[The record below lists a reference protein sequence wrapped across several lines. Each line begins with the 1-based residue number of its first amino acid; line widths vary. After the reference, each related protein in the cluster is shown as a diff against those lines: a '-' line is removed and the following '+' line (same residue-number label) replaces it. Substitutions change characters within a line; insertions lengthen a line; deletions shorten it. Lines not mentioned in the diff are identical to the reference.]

1 MDKIYGKY
9 TARPVAADRPREGS
23 RPSTSRIRGR
33 DSDSGVAAA
42 VVEPRRWRQR
52 WWRRPM
58 LKLEFGG
65 WRGFIDGG
73 CRGGREGGV
82 AVDQ

>member
-1 MDKIYGKY
+1 
-9 TARPVAADRPREGS
+9 
-23 RPSTSRIRGR
+23 
-33 DSDSGVAAA
+33 
-42 VVEPRRWRQR
+42 
-52 WWRRPM
+52 M